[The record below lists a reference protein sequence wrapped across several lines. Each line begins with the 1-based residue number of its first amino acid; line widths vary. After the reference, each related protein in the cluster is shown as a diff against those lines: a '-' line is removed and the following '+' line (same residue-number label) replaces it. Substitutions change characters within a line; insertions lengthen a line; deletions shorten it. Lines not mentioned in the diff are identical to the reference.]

1 MRVGMRLAIRRAMTT
16 SRALRR
22 TTLPLVQSPHARGG
36 SVPARFFETFD
47 LDEARRLLL
56 ARASRYVDRSI
67 AEDLVQATFIAAL
80 ENADSFEGRAR
91 PTTWLVGILT
101 RKIADHYR
109 EGGRRRRLL
118 DSATELTPSAP
129 PDPTETLDDHRYR
142 QRLQRGLETL
152 TARERDLILG
162 AIDDTARAEDSARL
176 GISRS
181 HLRVLWHR
189 AAKKLRA
196 VD

>member
-1 MRVGMRLAIRRAMTT
+1 MTT

-22 TTLPLVQSPHARGG
+22 TTLPLVQTPRARGG
-36 SVPARFFETFD
+36 SAAAPAPFFDTFD

-67 AEDLVQATFIAAL
+67 AEDLVQSTFIAAL
-80 ENADSFEGRAR
+80 ENAHSFEGRAR

-118 DSATELTPSAP
+118 DSADELAPTPP
-129 PDPTETLDDHRYR
+129 PDAAETLDDQRHRK
-142 QRLQRGLETL
+142 RLHRGLPTL
-152 TARERDLILG
+152 TTRERDLILG
-162 AIDDTARAEDSARL
+162 AIEDTARAEDSARL
-176 GISRS
+176 GITRS